1 MQMTMEFA
9 LVKNANVNL
18 KVFLKKN
25 FGKQFLKEKINST
38 ISHKRGAN
46 QIQKRLPVTTDNF
59 LIMKSSLLITK
70 PTYKYKGVYK
80 YVKRNNK

>member
-46 QIQKRLPVTTDNF
+46 QIQKR
-59 LIMKSSLLITK
+59 
-70 PTYKYKGVYK
+70 
-80 YVKRNNK
+80 